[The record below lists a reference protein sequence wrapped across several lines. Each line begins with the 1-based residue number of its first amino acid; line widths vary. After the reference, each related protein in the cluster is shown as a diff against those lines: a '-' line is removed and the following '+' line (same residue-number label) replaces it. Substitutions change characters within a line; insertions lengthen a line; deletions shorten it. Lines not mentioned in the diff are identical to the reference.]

1 MVIIILIIIISNI
14 IRIDLRL
21 LFEIPFIIILIKLKI
36 VKSQYHNKV
45 CIMIK
50 IIYNFIPISIS
61 IKFFSFQIMNK
72 LFQNL
77 YYLLKVLVLLY
88 KKT

>member
-45 CIMIK
+45 C
-50 IIYNFIPISIS
+50 N
-61 IKFFSFQIMNK
+61 
-72 LFQNL
+72 
-77 YYLLKVLVLLY
+77 
-88 KKT
+88 